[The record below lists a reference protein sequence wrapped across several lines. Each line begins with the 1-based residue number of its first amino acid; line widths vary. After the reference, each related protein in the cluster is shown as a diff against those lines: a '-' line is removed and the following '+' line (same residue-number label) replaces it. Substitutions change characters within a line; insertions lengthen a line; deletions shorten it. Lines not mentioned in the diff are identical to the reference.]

1 MNSVART
8 YLIQFGA
15 ATVAYLVLLI
25 VSIGLIQANPHAS
38 WRLAVAVLPVIPA
51 IFGALALVRYVGK
64 IDELQRRIQLDGF
77 AFSFGV
83 TAILTFTY
91 GFLENAGL
99 PPISFIWVLPLMI
112 FLWGIGTAI
121 ASARYR

>member
-1 MNSVART
+1 MNSAART

-15 ATVAYLVLLI
+15 ATIVYVVLLI
-25 VSIGLIQANPHAS
+25 VSIGLIQANPNAS
-38 WRLAVAVLPVIPA
+38 WRYAVAVLPVIPA